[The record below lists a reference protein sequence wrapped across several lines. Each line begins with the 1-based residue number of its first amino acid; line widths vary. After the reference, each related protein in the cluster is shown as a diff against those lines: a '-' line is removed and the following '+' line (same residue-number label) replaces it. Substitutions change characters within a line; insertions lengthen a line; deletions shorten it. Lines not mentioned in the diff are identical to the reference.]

1 MKKLLVVLSILT
13 IAVTGSALAQ
23 DLIWQNNIGA
33 YLADGSYEADA
44 AQGDVLELHMILTN
58 MTSPACGG
66 FEYKLSTVGGLFI
79 MESTVAYPTDSINA
93 ASREGEFIVGYGNP
107 IPAVDGAVEVMSVS
121 VIVTDEEEPSGLYIG
136 AVYFASIPGVPCYLA
151 DAANAIIVEMHQS
164 LGDSEAAVFEVNEKG
179 QSPIATESTSFDN
192 LKSLYR

>member
-1 MKKLLVVLSILT
+1 MKKLLVVLSILI
-13 IAVTGSALAQ
+13 IAVSGSAFAQ

-33 YLADGSYEADA
+33 YLADGSYEVDA

-79 MESTVAYPTDSINA
+79 MESTIAYPTDSINA

-107 IPAVDGAVEVMSVS
+107 IPAVSGAVEVMSVS
-121 VIVTDEEEPSGLYIG
+121 VIVTDEEPSGLYIG

-151 DAANAIIVEMHQS
+151 DAANAIMVEMHQN
-164 LGDSEAAVFEVNEKG
+164 LGDSSDAVFEVNEKG
-179 QSPIATESTSFDN
+179 QTPVATESTSFDN